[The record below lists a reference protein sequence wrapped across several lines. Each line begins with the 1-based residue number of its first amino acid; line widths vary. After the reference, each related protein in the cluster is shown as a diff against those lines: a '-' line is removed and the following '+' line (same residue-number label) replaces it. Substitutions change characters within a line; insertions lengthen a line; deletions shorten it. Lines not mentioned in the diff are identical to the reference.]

1 MIRNSKKKNSKRK
14 KYKIYNIAIIL
25 FIVLTLVLSTSLFLN
40 SFAINDRI
48 ESISFTS
55 NALSYNNNEP
65 GSFRV
70 EKSAK
75 WIGKQSAK
83 ITFEID
89 SILKATG
96 NYQDIILIVD
106 ISENMNQEEL
116 NDLKDSLID
125 FVNSILLD
133 NNNKIAL
140 LTFQKDKEILLDFTN
155 DKTLLINEIQKLTT
169 MTSSNYYSTFLKID
183 ELLNDY
189 EKVSTRDANI
199 IFVTD
204 GYPNEGTP
212 NEKTQYKFLKN
223 QYKYLKV
230 SGIQYETGKVTDFV
244 KDISDTQIE
253 TTIEEMNNALLK
265 ASQISSTY
273 NNFVLTDYI
282 NGNYFEVDSVD
293 AINAT
298 TGNVSLEYE
307 EESPKV
313 IWNIPVLKT
322 GFTESLTIDITLK
335 SSLLNQGGNY
345 STNTKETVYYK
356 IGDTTETVTSSLT
369 PILED
374 SFIVQYDGNSPS
386 DCTSSNIPSSF
397 NKSVY
402 QTVEISNNI
411 PTCNGYQFKGW
422 KIITPGVEK
431 VNDNYFIM
439 PESNVVLRAEWG

>member
-212 NEKTQYKFLKN
+212 NEKHN
-223 QYKYLKV
+223 
-230 SGIQYETGKVTDFV
+230 
-244 KDISDTQIE
+244 IS
-253 TTIEEMNNALLK
+253 
-265 ASQISSTY
+265 
-273 NNFVLTDYI
+273 F
-282 NGNYFEVDSVD
+282 
-293 AINAT
+293 
-298 TGNVSLEYE
+298 
-307 EESPKV
+307 
-313 IWNIPVLKT
+313 
-322 GFTESLTIDITLK
+322 
-335 SSLLNQGGNY
+335 
-345 STNTKETVYYK
+345 
-356 IGDTTETVTSSLT
+356 
-369 PILED
+369 
-374 SFIVQYDGNSPS
+374 
-386 DCTSSNIPSSF
+386 
-397 NKSVY
+397 
-402 QTVEISNNI
+402 
-411 PTCNGYQFKGW
+411 
-422 KIITPGVEK
+422 
-431 VNDNYFIM
+431 
-439 PESNVVLRAEWG
+439 